1 MSDEMF
7 EEEEAAGGGEDQ
19 PQPGK
24 KRIGFLPAVVID
36 ILKWVAIIVGAVI
49 FVVVVVVITV
59 RSMNQ
64 GAQAS
69 PTRIPLESPY
79 DEGGAE
85 LLDWFSNIGDV
96 RGTTQ
101 DEVRKTY
108 IVSPYIGYEP
118 ESEATLQE
126 LIQREIQLKEVISM
140 YFSSRTINQL
150 QGVQNR
156 QRVKRELREEIN
168 KIMINDVREVAFDRY
183 EFIDF

>member
-7 EEEEAAGGGEDQ
+7 EEEETTAEEQ

-24 KRIGFLPAVVID
+24 KKIGFLPAVVID
-36 ILKWVAIIVGAVI
+36 MLKWAAIIIGAII
-49 FVVVVVVITV
+49 FIVVVVVITV
-59 RSMNQ
+59 RSMNK
-64 GAQAS
+64 GSQATS
-69 PTRIPLESPY
+69 TRIPLESPY

-140 YFSSRTINQL
+140 YFSSRKITQL
-150 QGVQNR
+150 QGVDNR

>member
-1 MSDEMF
+1 MPDEMF
-7 EEEEAAGGGEDQ
+7 EEEEVAAEEQ

-24 KRIGFLPAVVID
+24 KKIGFLPAAVID
-36 ILKWVAIIVGAVI
+36 MLKWAAIIVGAVI
-49 FVVVVVVITV
+49 FIVVVVVITV
-59 RSMNQ
+59 RSMNK

-108 IVSPYIGYEP
+108 IVTPYIGYEP
-118 ESEATLQE
+118 ESDAILQE

-140 YFSSRTINQL
+140 YFSSRTIAQL
-150 QGVQNR
+150 QGVENR

-168 KIMINDVREVAFDRY
+168 KIMINDIREVAFDRY